1 MEIMVNININLSAK
15 DNLTV
20 LNNRIKELQNLEV
33 KKQLTNKAQ
42 ELQSYLDNYNTSDS
56 SIYKLIIKGNKI
68 IGIEKTENR
77 L

>member
-1 MEIMVNININLSAK
+1 MINININLSAK
-15 DNLTV
+15 DNLAV

-33 KKQLTNKAQ
+33 KKQLTNKAK
-42 ELQSYLDNYNTSDS
+42 ELQSYLDNYNTQDN
-56 SIYKLIIKGNKI
+56 SIYKLIIKGNII

>member
-1 MEIMVNININLSAK
+1 MMNININLSAK
-15 DNLTV
+15 DNLAV
-20 LNNRIKELQNLEV
+20 LNHRIKELQNLEV
-33 KKQLTNKAQ
+33 KKQLMNKSQ
-42 ELQSYLDNYNTSDS
+42 ELQSCLDNYNTQDN

>member
-1 MEIMVNININLSAK
+1 MINININLSAA

-33 KKQLTNKAQ
+33 KKQLMNKAK
-42 ELQSYLDNYNTSDS
+42 ELQNYLDNYNTQDN

-68 IGIEKTENR
+68 IGIEKTENK

>member
-1 MEIMVNININLSAK
+1 MMNININLSAK
-15 DNLTV
+15 DNLAV

-33 KKQLTNKAQ
+33 KKQLMNKSQ
-42 ELQSYLDNYNTSDS
+42 ELQSCLDNYNTQDN

>member
-1 MEIMVNININLSAK
+1 MINININLSAK

-20 LNNRIKELQNLEV
+20 LNNRIKELQKLQQ
-33 KKQLTNKAQ
+33 KQELTNKAMEFQ
-42 ELQSYLDNYNTSDS
+42 NYLDNYITQDN

-68 IGIEKTENR
+68 IGIEKIENS

>member
-1 MEIMVNININLSAK
+1 MINININLSAK
-15 DNLTV
+15 DNLAV

-42 ELQSYLDNYNTSDS
+42 ELQSYLDNYNTQDN

>member
-1 MEIMVNININLSAK
+1 MINININLSAK
-15 DNLTV
+15 DNITV

-42 ELQSYLDNYNTSDS
+42 ELQSYLDNYNTSDN

-68 IGIEKTENR
+68 IGIEKTEHR

>member
-1 MEIMVNININLSAK
+1 MINININLSAK
-15 DNLTV
+15 DNLAV

-33 KKQLTNKAQ
+33 KKQLTSKAQ
-42 ELQSYLDNYNTSDS
+42 EVQRYLDDYNTPDN

-68 IGIEKTENR
+68 IGIEKTENK

>member
-1 MEIMVNININLSAK
+1 MNININLSAK
-15 DNLTV
+15 DNLAV
-20 LNNRIKELQNLEV
+20 LSHRINELKRIEAKKE
-33 KKQLTNKAQ
+33 LTNKSQ
-42 ELQSYLDNYNTSDS
+42 ELQSCLDNYSTLDN

>member
-1 MEIMVNININLSAK
+1 MINININLSAK
-15 DNLTV
+15 DNLAV
-20 LNNRIKELQNLEV
+20 LNNRIKELQNFKE
-33 KKQLTNKAQ
+33 KKQLTNKAK
-42 ELQSYLDNYNTSDS
+42 ELQSYLDNYNTQDN

>member
-1 MEIMVNININLSAK
+1 MINININLSAK

-33 KKQLTNKAQ
+33 KKQLMKTAQ
-42 ELQSYLDNYNTSDS
+42 ELQSYLDNYNAPDN

-68 IGIEKTENR
+68 IGIEKTENK

>member
-1 MEIMVNININLSAK
+1 MINIDINFSVK
-15 DNLTV
+15 DNIAV
-20 LNNRIKELQNLEV
+20 LNNRIKELQKLEV
-33 KKQLTNKAQ
+33 KKELTNKAK
-42 ELQSYLDNYNTSDS
+42 ELQNYLDNYNTQDN

>member
-1 MEIMVNININLSAK
+1 MINININLSAK
-15 DNLTV
+15 DNLAV

-42 ELQSYLDNYNTSDS
+42 ELQNYLDDYNTQDN

>member
-1 MEIMVNININLSAK
+1 MINININLSAK

-33 KKQLTNKAQ
+33 KKQLTNKAK
-42 ELQSYLDNYNTSDS
+42 ELQNYLDNYNTQDN

-68 IGIEKTENR
+68 IGIDKTEHR

>member
-1 MEIMVNININLSAK
+1 MINININLSAK
-15 DNLTV
+15 DNIAV

-33 KKQLTNKAQ
+33 KKQLMNKAQ
-42 ELQSYLDNYNTSDS
+42 EIQNYLDDYNTQDN

-68 IGIEKTENR
+68 IGIEKTENK